1 MVVIPYSFLRLLS
14 NTPPPPIPKDKSM
27 YLIFEV
33 HEECLRT
40 MNLTRELVSV
50 LDGKA
55 CTDIT
60 FILARLGCLVSK
72 SLGGGDR
79 KGRPQ

>member
-14 NTPPPPIPKDKSM
+14 NTPPPIPKDKSM

-40 MNLTRELVSV
+40 TNLTRELVSV

-60 FILARLGCLVSK
+60 FILSRLGFLVSK

-79 KGRPQ
+79 KGHPK